1 MLIDLN
7 IMPPYRIGDDYLD
20 SSEVTRMIILGVLLL
35 LSIFFS
41 SARTAFTSFNKLRI
55 RSLSEEGNKKAR
67 LVNDLLE
74 KPARMQNTILIGN
87 VIINLSISSLATS
100 LALDH
105 FTPAG
110 VVIII
115 AALIFVMLIFARMIP
130 NTLAEMD
137 SEKFVLRFGRL
148 LLLFIRI
155 MSPLTFLVTR
165 ISSLILMIFHVN
177 TREKASVI
185 TEDELRSIV
194 EVSHEEGV
202 IEMEEKQMITN
213 VVDFGDSM
221 AKDVMVPR
229 VDMVFAEV
237 SLSYDELV
245 ELYSR
250 DKYTRMPVYS
260 ESRDNVIGILNLK
273 DIFFYQGSKEEFQIK
288 DIMREPYFTYEY
300 KKTTELLKEMR
311 KNYVSLAIV
320 LDEYGTT
327 TGLITLEDLL
337 EEIVGEIRDEYDADE
352 EDSIRKISDT
362 EYIVDGN
369 TKLDEINDALDLE
382 LESDDYDSIAGHL
395 IYLLDHLPEVGESIT
410 EDNIIYTVDAVMK
423 NRIDKVHIVLIP
435 ENSDSADSMNT
446 LSDNSPQENPDSIPV
461 AESNL
466 EHITQE

>member
-1 MLIDLN
+1 M
-7 IMPPYRIGDDYLD
+7 D
-20 SSEVTRMIILGVLLL
+20 SSEVTRMIILGILLL

-41 SARTAFTSFNKLRI
+41 SARTAFTTVNKLRI

-105 FTPAG
+105 FTPVG

-194 EVSHEEGV
+194 EVSHEKGV

-245 ELYSR
+245 ELFSK

-446 LSDNSPQENPDSIPV
+446 LSDNSPQENSDSIPV